1 MELVLFEYRADRP
14 LQGPQSAPETRFGT
28 VFVLAAGGLRRLHG
42 RGERFLG
49 FSAEQMFWR
58 DVLELVHEEDLPNA
72 EDLIYEVVRNPGTS
86 ISVRLRLRDASGG
99 WRSMDACFQNVLE
112 APGDTGLVVVNVCD
126 SYPDGRDST
135 PLEKRR

>member
-1 MELVLFEYRADRP
+1 MEMVRFEYPVDGL
-14 LQGPQSAPETRFGT
+14 LQWPQSVPGARFGS

-42 RGERFLG
+42 RGEGFLG
-49 FSAEQMFWR
+49 YSAGEMFWR
-58 DVLELVHEEDLPNA
+58 DVLEFVHEEDLPHA

-86 ISVRLRLRDASGG
+86 LSARLRFTDASGG

-126 SYPDGRDST
+126 AYPGGQDSL
-135 PLEKRR
+135 PFDRHH